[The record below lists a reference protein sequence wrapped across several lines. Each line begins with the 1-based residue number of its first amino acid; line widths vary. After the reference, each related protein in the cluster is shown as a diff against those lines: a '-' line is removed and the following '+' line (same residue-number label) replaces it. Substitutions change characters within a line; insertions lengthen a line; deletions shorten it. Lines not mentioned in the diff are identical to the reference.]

1 MMLNPIK
8 LDAKTP
14 TSTEQERAEIEA
26 ALFDP
31 DLSFSERND
40 PRDNAA
46 PAQGK

>member
-1 MMLNPIK
+1 MSEKATNH
-8 LDAKTP
+8 AE
-14 TSTEQERAEIEA
+14 TEQERAEIEA